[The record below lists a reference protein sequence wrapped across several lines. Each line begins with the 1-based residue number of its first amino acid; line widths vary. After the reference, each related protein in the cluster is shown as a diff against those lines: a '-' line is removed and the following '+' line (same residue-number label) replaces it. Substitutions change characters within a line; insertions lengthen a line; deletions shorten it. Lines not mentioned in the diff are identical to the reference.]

1 MALGCSLFLIAI
13 GNNTIKEKM
22 QSVLKKYWIW
32 FLLVFSVAAVGAYLV
47 KKPSADGRFFM
58 DKVCVKAICSNGWKG
73 AGIGHFG
80 NSYGATQASYFK
92 KQINQKGHDD
102 LDWSVI
108 NEHDRLTADCPD
120 NAYNEYLFV
129 GVEAGPFAMV
139 LFICLI
145 IMAISISF
153 KRRTIWCYGLFA
165 LAIFALF
172 SYPFH
177 IKKFQLL
184 LALLLSAC
192 LFESP
197 LYYPQK
203 QFRIHPQRLLEWAT
217 MIVSIIVLSGTI
229 IIKWPM
235 LEQYKK
241 AEKAWIKVDQ
251 WHQKEY
257 YDYVVED
264 SYDLLP
270 YMKYDISFLFAY
282 GQSLNK
288 IGEYEKSNS
297 IIKIGT
303 EISSDPM
310 FWNVMGNNYL
320 AMGMYRKAEECY
332 KEAFYMVP
340 NRLYP
345 LYLLAKLYY
354 LEGNTDCFFMMSDK
368 VESFIPKV
376 ESVNT
381 DLLKTEIRDLKMNYY
396 TLRKK
401 Q

>member
-1 MALGCSLFLIAI
+1 M
-13 GNNTIKEKM
+13 
-22 QSVLKKYWIW
+22 
-32 FLLVFSVAAVGAYLV
+32 
-47 KKPSADGRFFM
+47 
-58 DKVCVKAICSNGWKG
+58 
-73 AGIGHFG
+73 
-80 NSYGATQASYFK
+80 
-92 KQINQKGHDD
+92 
-102 LDWSVI
+102 
-108 NEHDRLTADCPD
+108 
-120 NAYNEYLFV
+120 
-129 GVEAGPFAMV
+129 
-139 LFICLI
+139 
-145 IMAISISF
+145 
-153 KRRTIWCYGLFA
+153 
-165 LAIFALF
+165 
-172 SYPFH
+172 
-177 IKKFQLL
+177 
-184 LALLLSAC
+184 
-192 LFESP
+192 
-197 LYYPQK
+197 
-203 QFRIHPQRLLEWAT
+203 
-217 MIVSIIVLSGTI
+217 
-229 IIKWPM
+229 IIKFIM
-235 LEQYKK
+235 TFITKTT
-241 AEKAWIKVDQ
+241 
-251 WHQKEY
+251 
-257 YDYVVED
+257 
-264 SYDLLP
+264 

-320 AMGMYRKAEECY
+320 AMGMYRKAEDCY

-354 LEGNTDCFFMMSDK
+354 LEGNTDCFFMMSDE